1 MNLNKIL
8 KTYKSKTSKDK
19 NSLFK
24 EDELY
29 LEIQERLKGIEERS
43 EKREIDKKNA
53 NKLNI
58 QDKTESSKLATPKKE
73 DHTQKITDSK
83 EDFCLESIKDT
94 KKNTQND
101 VQKET
106 KRDNKNI
113 DTQNQTASK
122 EESLPAEKE
131 QEEVFQ
137 SFFKEESDS
146 SNFKAR
152 KMVLNRDKHAR
163 EDFLWLPLGIIFL
176 ISIVIFYFGGIQT
189 LALNAYTLQARANIK
204 DMYDDYL
211 DRSENILK
219 LKTDIEIRGSYNPTI
234 SCSKEQSYQEY
245 QHDTQ
250 KIKNLKTAL
259 RPKDDLQSLDNY
271 TVFYDQKTK
280 DIYQQI
286 FSTYQKSLLSL
297 QNQTETLKQTIEFL
311 NYRNQWIASCES
323 INQEVSL
330 EIFDRECAKIISST
344 EKYKQ
349 KQQDKPSQIYSLA
362 SQKIDKGLQTCQDL
376 KEDTDL
382 DRWLIDWNNQYLEV
396 LAYSFSSQ
404 ETNQLVAES
413 LQKLS
418 QQTNSGVRQIDNRY
432 NQKIQFKNWWY
443 ILDFN

>member
-19 NSLFK
+19 NSLFNE

-43 EKREIDKKNA
+43 EKREVDKKNA
-53 NKLNI
+53 
-58 QDKTESSKLATPKKE
+58 QDKTEPSQPITPKKE
-73 DHTQKITDSK
+73 NHTQKTRDSK
-83 EDFCLESIKDT
+83 EDLNPESIKDAQ
-94 KKNTQND
+94 KD
-101 VQKET
+101 VQKEA
-106 KRDNKNI
+106 KADIKNI
-113 DTQNQTASK
+113 DIQDQATPK
-122 EESLPAEKE
+122 EESLPTKKE
-131 QEEVFQ
+131 QEEAFQ
-137 SFFKEESDS
+137 SFFKEESAS

-152 KMVLNRDKHAR
+152 KMILNRDKPAK
-163 EDFLWLPLGIIFL
+163 EGFLWLPLSIIFL
-176 ISIVIFYFGGIQT
+176 ISVVIFYFGGIQT
-189 LALNAYTLQARANIK
+189 LALNAYTLQARANVK

-245 QHDTQ
+245 QQDTQ

-259 RPKDDLQSLDNY
+259 RPKDNLQSLDNY

-280 DIYQQI
+280 DIYEQI

-323 INQEVSL
+323 INQEISL
-330 EIFDRECAKIISST
+330 EVFDRECAKITSST

-349 KQQDKPSQIYSLA
+349 KQQDKLSQIYSLA
-362 SQKIDKGLQTCQDL
+362 SQEIDKGLQICQDL

-382 DRWLIDWNNQYLEV
+382 DRWLVDWNNQYSEI

-404 ETNQLVAES
+404 EINQLIAES